1 MYKLKMLFIC
11 VLLFVSNIEAKN
23 VSLKQCETNKGTFI
37 FAGNE
42 CIEYFISKGDKED
55 SLNIIVHGT
64 WKEGTNVL
72 GRYSTFAEDI
82 AMQTDITSIVV
93 ALPGYSK
100 SSSNHLQALGN
111 KKVKNLAGTKKY
123 LNFLGKL
130 LQALK
135 TKYKAKTLNYIGHS
149 AGAMMG
155 ATLTGYKTNVIDN
168 LVSIGGIYDIHKK
181 STNKNLISVVD
192 VIDNIKKD
200 TKILLIYGS
209 KDKVSKPKITKDF
222 YILAKNKKID
232 VQIVEVKNAVHLDLD
247 MTDESIEAITD
258 FLDY

>member
-1 MYKLKMLFIC
+1 MYKLKILFMCI
-11 VLLFVSNIEAKN
+11 FIFASNVFAKN
-23 VSLKQCETNKGTFI
+23 VSSLECDKNVGKFI
-37 FAGNE
+37 FVEDE
-42 CIEYFISKGDKED
+42 CIEYFISKGDKKH

-64 WKEGTNVL
+64 WKEGTNIL

-82 AMQTDITSIVV
+82 AMQTDITSIVI

-100 SSSNHLQALGN
+100 SSSNNLQALGN

-123 LNFLGKL
+123 LNFLANL

-149 AGAMMG
+149 AGGMMG
-155 ATLTGYKTNVIDN
+155 ATLTGYKTDVINN
-168 LVSIGGIYDIHKK
+168 LVSIGGIYNIHKK
-181 STNKNLISVVD
+181 SLNKNLISAVD
-192 VIDNIKKD
+192 IIDSIKKD

-209 KDKVSKPKITKDF
+209 KDKISKPKVTKDF
-222 YILAKNKKID
+222 YTLAKNKKINI
-232 VQIVEVKNAVHLDLD
+232 QIVEVKNAVHLDLD
-247 MTDESIEAITD
+247 MTDGSIEAISD